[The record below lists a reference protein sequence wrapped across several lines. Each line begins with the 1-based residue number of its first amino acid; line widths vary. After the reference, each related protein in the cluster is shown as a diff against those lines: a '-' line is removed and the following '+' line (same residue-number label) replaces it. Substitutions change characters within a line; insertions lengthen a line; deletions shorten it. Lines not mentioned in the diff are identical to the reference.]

1 MFWPGLILLAKLDI
15 NIPVNT
21 KVPSYLPCRIT
32 QIGPGHYYQILILNT
47 KYQNK
52 KSIKIPNNK
61 ITPKE
66 FFKMLNFFLK
76 NRYFWTMKT

>member
-52 KSIKIPNNK
+52 KVSKYQIIKLPQNNS
-61 ITPKE
+61 
-66 FFKMLNFFLK
+66 LK
-76 NRYFWTMKT
+76 C